1 MEGRGDLCLVGQ
13 MMPKNSQSLD
23 RKDPHSKELPVPSE
37 TCQPFP
43 CAQALT
49 DDPCAEETTPQEAG
63 ILDQA
68 DARAPGCH
76 PRPEEQRVGLSP
88 AGLDELS
95 ELCLPGESC
104 TAGPGV
110 AATPSKCA

>member
-1 MEGRGDLCLVGQ
+1 MERRGDLCLVSR
-13 MMPKNSQSLD
+13 MMLENPQSLD
-23 RKDPHSKELPVPSE
+23 WKDRHSKDLPIPSE
-37 TCQPFP
+37 TCRPFP

-49 DDPCAEETTPQEAG
+49 DDPCVEETTSQEAG

-76 PRPEEQRVGLSP
+76 THPEEQRVGLSP
-88 AGLDELS
+88 ARLDELS
-95 ELCLPGESC
+95 ELCLLGESC

-110 AATPSKCA
+110 PATPGKCP